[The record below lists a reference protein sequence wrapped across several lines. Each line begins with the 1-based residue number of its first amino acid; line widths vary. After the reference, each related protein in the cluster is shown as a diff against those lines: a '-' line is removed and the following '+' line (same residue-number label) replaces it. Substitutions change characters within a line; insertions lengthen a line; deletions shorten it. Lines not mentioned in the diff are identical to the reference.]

1 MNTKTAVL
9 LFVVLSACITGSY
22 QQTQCIGSL
31 DIIFAVDGSNSMG
44 EQNFIKQ
51 RTTLVNLVNRLTVS
65 DSEIHIGLCLFS
77 NSVTETIALS
87 GNKVDVIKHIN
98 NLTYPDEQTRTD
110 LAIDR
115 AIEMFST
122 QGRGPS
128 VPKLLMVITD
138 GASTKPLL
146 TQSSAATA
154 KARNITIYAVGVTA
168 QIDRNELESMASK
181 KETVVTTN
189 DFTTLEGSLVNATN
203 RACVDVECYDAQV
216 DLVFVLDSTNNI
228 GAQNFQEMI
237 SFVQDFLIFA
247 FVDNGNFRVGV
258 MTLSDQAYVE
268 FQMTRYDRSKKALSS
283 ALNSIPYRTGY
294 ASKTEAF
301 AALKQNMYTT
311 ANGDRKD
318 VPNVVILLTSNTAGS
333 NVAQIISEAEGVRAQ
348 GIQIFAVGIGL
359 SNTQELDG
367 IASKPLI
374 ENRFTIPNFYQLR
387 PVIEQV
393 YKKFN
398 RFCETPPPV
407 PACYMGDTDLW
418 FVVDVSSKAET
429 MSRQDFP
436 GDFARLKNGLTK
448 LMDIVMDPSVSNP
461 GIHTGLVTYSDT
473 VQVAYDVSSYNSV
486 SQTAQLLRSLPGGL
500 RQGGSYMTPAL
511 RAITNPPRAT
521 EYKSY
526 VVIVAPETAYTS
538 DAQGIQTEI
547 ARLKNLGYTIVPFVV
562 KETGVLNQYDL
573 MSRASGSNYF
583 YGFNSYSE
591 LEAAAKNFTR
601 DRLCN
606 GYVGSPSAG
615 LCANSGHKEN
625 GMSLVPHPSDCDK
638 YVQCYYNNLTNLDL
652 GVVRQC
658 PMGLFWSQQNKTCS
672 PPNLVQCPY
681 DHCKEDCEPYKMEGA
696 CGAYWECENGVS
708 SPKCCQE
715 YFSFVPGIGCQLDF
729 TCRDKCGPEK
739 WCGIC
744 QKKPNWVVASGYDV
758 QLMNGVLGWMP
769 RPCFYE
775 DFDVVDCECSAPR
788 NQVCPPDREYNFMD
802 AATVK
807 SVQDGR
813 SEGIRVSTVSSN
825 NLALVLNSRSAVHV
839 DVNKM
844 ATGDEPFVIKFVYKE
859 NTPFS
864 PYGQT
869 LYSSGVQCGNGNALI
884 VSSNDQ
890 FVFAEIR
897 ASDGRVAEVKVPT
910 KGFSMNDYKNVTLSY
925 NEGVLS
931 LSISTPKQEYIAQ
944 TKAPAHMCF
953 SCGIDIG
960 AGLNKNSFD
969 GEVQKIS
976 VHSCSLSKLY

>member
-203 RACVDVECYDAQV
+203 RACVDVA
-216 DLVFVLDSTNNI
+216 
-228 GAQNFQEMI
+228 
-237 SFVQDFLIFA
+237 
-247 FVDNGNFRVGV
+247 
-258 MTLSDQAYVE
+258 
-268 FQMTRYDRSKKALSS
+268 
-283 ALNSIPYRTGY
+283 
-294 ASKTEAF
+294 
-301 AALKQNMYTT
+301 
-311 ANGDRKD
+311 
-318 VPNVVILLTSNTAGS
+318 
-333 NVAQIISEAEGVRAQ
+333 
-348 GIQIFAVGIGL
+348 
-359 SNTQELDG
+359 
-367 IASKPLI
+367 
-374 ENRFTIPNFYQLR
+374 
-387 PVIEQV
+387 
-393 YKKFN
+393 
-398 RFCETPPPV
+398 PPPV